1 MPQLEQLLGQYPKE
15 LKLVFKNYPLPNH
28 PFAMKAATAAMAAD
42 SQGKFWEFHDL
53 LFNNYNKLGDQ
64 KLAEIAKQL
73 GLQEEEFA
81 KKVADPLIAEK
92 IQGDI
97 TDGNKVELEGTPTI
111 FINGK
116 LVRDWSPEGFRK
128 VIDKELMKARGKR

>member
-1 MPQLEQLLGQYPKE
+1 
-15 LKLVFKNYPLPNH
+15 
-28 PFAMKAATAAMAAD
+28 MKAATQAMAAD

-73 GLQEEEFA
+73 GLEEQEFA